1 MRILGFYMVI
11 SSDSGD
17 NVTEA
22 NLSYRVS
29 VGNDPGTFGWIKPRI
44 SGWKR
49 KRWRFLRSCREFQS
63 FGCLMF
69 CSSDSK
75 VEGFLREA
83 NKKGTTWYSNIQ

>member
-29 VGNDPGTFGWIKPRI
+29 VGNDPGTFGLIKSGRM
-44 SGWKR
+44 SGWFK
-49 KRWRFLRSCREFQS
+49 E
-63 FGCLMF
+63 
-69 CSSDSK
+69 
-75 VEGFLREA
+75 
-83 NKKGTTWYSNIQ
+83 KGGG